1 MDSEIKKVYG
11 EWDNKNASYKVNYD
25 YVRDSLNE
33 IDESIL
39 KCENA
44 LAGVGIGIGYT
55 SQKGQIQN
63 WYDRLDKLLRYIEGL
78 APHIDNVID
87 SPLKEDFKHKATET
101 ISHIRMENYS
111 VDNTLSTADVIH
123 NPNVMEDTYVNG
135 KKDKL
140 FLADFMGTGS
150 IKYERGGMRYFHNIF
165 SIQYSNLLSEGLIK
179 NEGPGSEQRY
189 LNNLYH
195 QGEFTHDAGSPF
207 LNFVSSALDMTIIK
221 PLVESAVGE
230 DLITGEDLTD
240 AERKMKVVF
249 AAVDVMTLG
258 SAFAET
264 KISEL
269 GAEQAIRAFAKKV
282 TMEFASNTVSC
293 GIGELGQTLN
303 IPVPVTI
310 MLSLA
315 GDRCINV
322 SVSGSAMMF
331 KNSEGKVLREVI
343 INEAELDKLTKL
355 AGKDGG
361 SAIENITEKEI
372 KTAASE
378 SRTIDKLRP
387 IEAGKKAGQAAKGVE
402 NTTGTVNT
410 EAFEHLY
417 GIEYNDKI
425 EVNTNVNPGSVKI
438 ERYADETRGAENAV
452 GAVGESVSKTVEEL
466 IDTSTQGRT
475 TKGRT
480 TQYERG
486 GNYENAVDDFNSLN
500 PQNVRELPNG
510 KGYVGELSDGKVINV
525 RNISSEGS
533 PTIEIQNGN
542 SNFAHRF

>member
-195 QGEFTHDAGSPF
+195 QGEFTHDASSPF

-258 SAFAET
+258 SAFVET

-402 NTTGTVNT
+402 NTTGTVNA

-425 EVNTNVNPGSVKI
+425 EVNTNVSPGSVKI
-438 ERYADETRGAENAV
+438 KRHANETTGAENAV
-452 GAVGESVSKTVEEL
+452 GAIGEW
-466 IDTSTQGRT
+466 
-475 TKGRT
+475 
-480 TQYERG
+480 
-486 GNYENAVDDFNSLN
+486 
-500 PQNVRELPNG
+500 
-510 KGYVGELSDGKVINV
+510 
-525 RNISSEGS
+525 
-533 PTIEIQNGN
+533 
-542 SNFAHRF
+542 